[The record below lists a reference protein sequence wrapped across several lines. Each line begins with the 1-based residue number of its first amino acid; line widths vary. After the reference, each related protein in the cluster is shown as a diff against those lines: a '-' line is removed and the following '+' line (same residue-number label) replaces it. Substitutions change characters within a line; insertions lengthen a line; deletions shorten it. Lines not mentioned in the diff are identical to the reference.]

1 MGNSM
6 IDYSI
11 FLWKSPLKED
21 AVEMAYA
28 KNQVRKVLTFDEF
41 VKHISDHNGVFTR
54 GTVKGVVSDTCACL
68 VEQLLM
74 GNKVQFG
81 ELGIFSISITCEPAA
96 TLKEFSEDNI
106 KEVNILFNPGEDFEN
121 LRSKAEFNLV
131 ASRAVQAATIKAVKA
146 NETSVDLEAAKKKPN
161 STEDGDNKPSGDG
174 GNTPSTGGST
184 PSDGGSILLVVAVVT
199 VPAMK
204 PMQNLRKAIMSF
216 NSILVAPDNVSGATT
231 SNKFLFS
238 K

>member
-1 MGNSM
+1 M
-6 IDYSI
+6 
-11 FLWKSPLKED
+11 
-21 AVEMAYA
+21 EMAYA
-28 KNQVRKVLTFDEF
+28 KNQVRKVLTFDDF

-146 NETSVDLEAAKKKPN
+146 NETNVDLEAVKKKPTSSGN
-161 STEDGDNKPSGDG
+161 GDSKPS
-174 GNTPSTGGST
+174 GGST
-184 PSDGGSILLVVAVVT
+184 PSGGTPSEGNT
-199 VPAMK
+199 P
-204 PMQNLRKAIMSF
+204 SGGEGSE
-216 NSILVAPDNVSGATT
+216 NSGNTDNGTGED
-231 SNKFLFS
+231 NEL
-238 K
+238 

>member
-1 MGNSM
+1 M

-11 FLWKSPLKED
+11 FMWKSPLKED

-54 GTVKGVVSDTCACL
+54 GTVKGVVSDTCSCL

-81 ELGIFSISITCEPAA
+81 ELGIFSISITSEPAA

-146 NETSVDLEAAKKKPN
+146 NETSVDLEAAKKKNDSSDN
-161 STEDGDNKPSGDG
+161 SSNEDKK
-174 GNTPSTGGST
+174 
-184 PSDGGSILLVVAVVT
+184 PSDGNST
-199 VPAMK
+199 PAGGDTGTDTGEDNGEV
-204 PMQNLRKAIMSF
+204 NL
-216 NSILVAPDNVSGATT
+216 G
-231 SNKFLFS
+231 
-238 K
+238 

>member
-1 MGNSM
+1 M
-6 IDYSI
+6 
-11 FLWKSPLKED
+11 WKSPLKED

-54 GTVKGVVSDTCACL
+54 GTVKGVVSDTCSCL

-81 ELGIFSISITCEPAA
+81 ELGIFSISITSEPAA

-146 NETSVDLEAAKKKPN
+146 NETTVDLEAAKKKN
-161 STEDGDNKPSGDG
+161 DASDDSGSEDKKPSSSTGDE
-174 GNTPSTGGST
+174 NKKPSSGSGTGGSDSGSSSDKGGN
-184 PSDGGSILLVVAVVT
+184 SDGDT
-199 VPAMK
+199 
-204 PMQNLRKAIMSF
+204 QYE
-216 NSILVAPDNVSGATT
+216 
-231 SNKFLFS
+231 
-238 K
+238 

>member
-1 MGNSM
+1 M

-41 VKHISDHNGVFTR
+41 VRHISDHNGVFTR
-54 GTVKGVVSDTCACL
+54 GTVKGVVSDTCSCL

-74 GNKVQFG
+74 GHKVQFG
-81 ELGIFSISITCEPAA
+81 ELGIFGISITSEPAA
-96 TLKEFSEDNI
+96 SLKEFSEDNI

-146 NETSVDLEAAKKKPN
+146 NETTVDLEAAKRRNDTPDDRDDEDKNPG
-161 STEDGDNKPSGDG
+161 SDTPGGGDTGTGSGEDGGVDIN
-174 GNTPSTGGST
+174 
-184 PSDGGSILLVVAVVT
+184 
-199 VPAMK
+199 
-204 PMQNLRKAIMSF
+204 
-216 NSILVAPDNVSGATT
+216 
-231 SNKFLFS
+231 
-238 K
+238 

>member
-1 MGNSM
+1 M

-11 FLWKSPLKED
+11 FMWKSPLKED

-54 GTVKGVVSDTCACL
+54 GTVKGVVSDTCSCL

-81 ELGIFSISITCEPAA
+81 ELGIFSISITSESAA

-146 NETSVDLEAAKKKPN
+146 NETSVDLEAAKKKNDSSDN
-161 STEDGDNKPSGDG
+161 SGNEDKK
-174 GNTPSTGGST
+174 
-184 PSDGGSILLVVAVVT
+184 PSDG
-199 VPAMK
+199 
-204 PMQNLRKAIMSF
+204 
-216 NSILVAPDNVSGATT
+216 NSTPTGGDTGTDTGDGKDEVNF
-231 SNKFLFS
+231 K
-238 K
+238 

>member
-1 MGNSM
+1 MGKRM

-28 KNQVRKVLTFDEF
+28 KNQVRKVLTFDDF

-146 NETSVDLEAAKKKPN
+146 NETNVDLEAVKKKPTSSGN
-161 STEDGDNKPSGDG
+161 GDSKPS
-174 GNTPSTGGST
+174 GGST
-184 PSDGGSILLVVAVVT
+184 PSGGTPSEGNT
-199 VPAMK
+199 P
-204 PMQNLRKAIMSF
+204 SGGEGSE
-216 NSILVAPDNVSGATT
+216 NSGNTDNGAGED
-231 SNKFLFS
+231 NEL
-238 K
+238 

>member
-1 MGNSM
+1 M

-11 FLWKSPLKED
+11 FMWKSPLKED

-54 GTVKGVVSDTCACL
+54 GTVKGVVSDTCSCL

-81 ELGIFSISITCEPAA
+81 ELGIFSISITSEPAA

-146 NETSVDLEAAKKKPN
+146 NETTVDLEAAKKKN
-161 STEDGDNKPSGDG
+161 DASDDSNDENKKPSGDTGEENKNPSG
-174 GNTPSTGGST
+174 GSSTGGSDSGSS
-184 PSDGGSILLVVAVVT
+184 SDKGGS
-199 VPAMK
+199 
-204 PMQNLRKAIMSF
+204 S
-216 NSILVAPDNVSGATT
+216 D
-231 SNKFLFS
+231 SNGDVQYE
-238 K
+238 

>member
-1 MGNSM
+1 M
-6 IDYSI
+6 
-11 FLWKSPLKED
+11 WKSPLKED

-54 GTVKGVVSDTCACL
+54 GTVKGVVSDTCSCL

-81 ELGIFSISITCEPAA
+81 ELGIFSISITSEPAA

-146 NETSVDLEAAKKKPN
+146 NETTVDLEAAKKKN
-161 STEDGDNKPSGDG
+161 DASDDSGSEDKKPSSSTGDE
-174 GNTPSTGGST
+174 NKKPSSGSGTGGSDSGSSSDKGGS
-184 PSDGGSILLVVAVVT
+184 SDGDT
-199 VPAMK
+199 
-204 PMQNLRKAIMSF
+204 QYE
-216 NSILVAPDNVSGATT
+216 
-231 SNKFLFS
+231 
-238 K
+238 

>member
-1 MGNSM
+1 M

-11 FLWKSPLKED
+11 FMWKSPLKED

-54 GTVKGVVSDTCACL
+54 GTVKGVVSDTCSCL

-81 ELGIFSISITCEPAA
+81 ELGIFSISITSEPAA

-146 NETSVDLEAAKKKPN
+146 NETSVDLEAAKKKNDSSDN
-161 STEDGDNKPSGDG
+161 SGNEDKK
-174 GNTPSTGGST
+174 
-184 PSDGGSILLVVAVVT
+184 PSDG
-199 VPAMK
+199 
-204 PMQNLRKAIMSF
+204 
-216 NSILVAPDNVSGATT
+216 NSTPTGGDTGTDTGDGKDEVNF
-231 SNKFLFS
+231 K
-238 K
+238 

>member
-1 MGNSM
+1 M

-11 FLWKSPLKED
+11 FMWKSPLKED

-54 GTVKGVVSDTCACL
+54 GTVKGVVSDTCSCL

-81 ELGIFSISITCEPAA
+81 ELGIFSISITSEPAA

-131 ASRAVQAATIKAVKA
+131 ASRAVQAATIKAVKT
-146 NETSVDLEAAKKKPN
+146 NETSVDLEAAKKKNDSSDN
-161 STEDGDNKPSGDG
+161 SGNEDKK
-174 GNTPSTGGST
+174 
-184 PSDGGSILLVVAVVT
+184 PSDG
-199 VPAMK
+199 
-204 PMQNLRKAIMSF
+204 
-216 NSILVAPDNVSGATT
+216 NSTPTGGDTGTDTGDGKDEVNF
-231 SNKFLFS
+231 K
-238 K
+238 